1 MLPQLH
7 RRNRDERTPTTLTS
21 LLWNA
26 RDGEPGAKEKLAEM
40 VYPELRR
47 LAAYYM
53 RSERPDHTLQA
64 TALVNEAFV
73 RLFDGQPVSVKD
85 RAHFVAL
92 VARQMRRILVDY
104 GRSFRAAKAAGSH
117 IRLAI
122 DDVHDLGEKPGRG
135 PARGRRRARDARRR
149 WTIAR
154 RGSWSCGSSAGLS
167 EEETGEVLGISL
179 STVKRDWTFARAWLL
194 KALSTP

>member
-1 MLPQLH
+1 MS
-7 RRNRDERTPTTLTS
+7 DPTTLTS

-26 RDGEPGAKEKLAEM
+26 RDGDSGAKEKLAEL

-53 RSERPDHTLQA
+53 RSERSSQTLQA

-73 RLFDGQPVSVKD
+73 RLFDGQPVSIKD

-92 VARQMRRILVDY
+92 VARQMRRILVDH
-104 GRSFRAAKAAGSH
+104 GRSFRAQKAAGSH

-122 DDVHDLGEKPGRG
+122 DDVRDLGESPDEDLLAVDEALERLSAVDDRA
-135 PARGRRRARDARRR
+135 ARVVELRFFG
-149 WTIAR
+149 
-154 RGSWSCGSSAGLS
+154 GLS

-194 KALSTP
+194 KTLSSQQ

>member
-1 MLPQLH
+1 MS
-7 RRNRDERTPTTLTS
+7 EPTTLTS

-53 RSERPDHTLQA
+53 RSERLDHTLQA

-117 IRLAI
+117 IRLAL
-122 DDVHDLGEKPGRG
+122 DDVHDLGEKPDEDLL
-135 PARGRRRARDARRR
+135 AVDDALEKLAAVDDRAAQVVELRFF
-149 WTIAR
+149 
-154 RGSWSCGSSAGLS
+154 GGLS